1 MNNRGEVRRATFPQL
16 KKVTPMEALI
26 TKIPMNLRYGRQ
38 AKYLKSTLPEVL
50 REVTEDPVQ
59 KQITGKTIPGTQSL
73 SKTGS
78 SKQGVPENK
87 TKKKTDEEGKSS
99 FLAE

>member
-1 MNNRGEVRRATFPQL
+1 MVDIMNNRGEVRRATFPQL
-16 KKVTPMEALI
+16 KKVTPIKALI

-59 KQITGKTIPGTQSL
+59 K
-73 SKTGS
+73 
-78 SKQGVPENK
+78 
-87 TKKKTDEEGKSS
+87 
-99 FLAE
+99 